1 MKICGKKADFR
12 DASAPGFAAAVVD
25 DGFVGAYPAL
35 NRVGWLLEKLIEWC
49 REEIAVRGK
58 NFVFERVDCAQITL
72 GLFGKFILLGY
83 GVMAM
88 TLLVAKG
95 PEIEAVEDEWF
106 DDQAD
111 PFGTVECGAG
121 LGSIYVVLLEV
132 GPFVAEFSS

>member
-1 MKICGKKADFR
+1 M
-12 DASAPGFAAAVVD
+12 
-25 DGFVGAYPAL
+25 
-35 NRVGWLLEKLIEWC
+35 EKLIEWSG
-49 REEIAVRGK
+49 EEIAVRGK
-58 NFVFERVDCAQITL
+58 NFVFERVDCAQIAL

-83 GVMAM
+83 GVVAM

-121 LGSIYVVLLEV
+121 LGSIYVVLLKV